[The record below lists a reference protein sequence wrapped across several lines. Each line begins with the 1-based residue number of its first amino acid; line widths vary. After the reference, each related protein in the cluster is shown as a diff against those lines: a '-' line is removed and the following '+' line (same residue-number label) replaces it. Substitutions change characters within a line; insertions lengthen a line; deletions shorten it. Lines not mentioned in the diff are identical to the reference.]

1 MKKYFYFLFVV
12 SLICT
17 NSEAKKIPGFF
28 INKEG
33 DTVCVTFDVTFGF
46 FGQDAKIER
55 IQEKIRYYDSLNN
68 KNTLKPEDASEVVIV
83 NSGDTIRMLSKANNL
98 GLGSF
103 LSRNG
108 IFLRLIKDGP
118 LKLFKYYESGSS
130 TPGYNHSTNTV
141 SSGYTYETE
150 MHILQKKDG
159 PLVRVRNEVN
169 FRKEMSKYLSDCPEL
184 VKKIDQKQYRK
195 DDIFLIV
202 EEYNKNCR

>member
-1 MKKYFYFLFVV
+1 MGVIDPIFMKKYFYFLFVV

-108 IFLRLIKDGP
+108 IFKADRRF
-118 LKLFKYYESGSS
+118 LKLFKYYESKSS
-130 TPGYNHSTNTV
+130 AQVTTIQT
-141 SSGYTYETE
+141 
-150 MHILQKKDG
+150 ILG
-159 PLVRVRNEVN
+159 WWLYIRN
-169 FRKEMSKYLSDCPEL
+169 
-184 VKKIDQKQYRK
+184 
-195 DDIFLIV
+195 
-202 EEYNKNCR
+202 

>member
-1 MKKYFYFLFVV
+1 MGVIDPIFMKKYFYFLFVV

-83 NSGDTIRMLSKANNL
+83 NSGDTIECCPRQIIW
-98 GLGSF
+98 GWV
-103 LSRNG
+103 
-108 IFLRLIKDGP
+108 
-118 LKLFKYYESGSS
+118 LFIQEWY
-130 TPGYNHSTNTV
+130 
-141 SSGYTYETE
+141 
-150 MHILQKKDG
+150 
-159 PLVRVRNEVN
+159 
-169 FRKEMSKYLSDCPEL
+169 F
-184 VKKIDQKQYRK
+184 
-195 DDIFLIV
+195 
-202 EEYNKNCR
+202 